1 MQKTALERPQCAQN
15 EPATVRHRVPHRV
28 AHTGGCDDARGARVQ
43 TRAPDPITRKQT
55 RQTASKG
62 QPVKDRHSKSGRGH
76 QGRLLTL
83 DTCAARAQPPCTGTA
98 RRTRV
103 MRTPHRANRRAAG
116 TAVVVGVDAVLCASR
131 SVAGA
136 HRGLS
141 MWTLHGTVCAR
152 GLRQGWGG

>member
-1 MQKTALERPQCAQN
+1 MSPRPSD
-15 EPATVRHRVPHRV
+15 TVCLTVW
-28 AHTGGCDDARGARVQ
+28 HTQADADDARGARVQ
-43 TRAPDPITRKQT
+43 TRAPDPITRRQT

-62 QPVKDRHSKSGRGH
+62 QPVEDRHSKSGRGH

-116 TAVVVGVDAVLCASR
+116 TAVDVGVDAVLCASR